1 MDTMPHTAPDDGPV
15 LVDVP
20 LGSPTRPRW
29 RGRVHLLALW
39 AAVPALVL
47 LVVLADGARAR
58 TGAIFYGVGLC
69 AMLAVSVTYH
79 RWVHTL
85 RARARWQR
93 ADHATIY
100 LLIAGTYTAISLA
113 VVRGPWGMAV
123 LAVVWCLAAT
133 GAALKISGS
142 PHGRTVG
149 TALYMVLGWTG
160 LVVLPALLLAAQV
173 WPASLLVVGGL
184 CYTVGAI
191 GFGLRWPRLRPAVF
205 GYHEVWHV
213 STLLA
218 TIAHFTAIWSLTT

>member
-1 MDTMPHTAPDDGPV
+1 M
-15 LVDVP
+15 
-20 LGSPTRPRW
+20 
-29 RGRVHLLALW
+29 HLLALW
-39 AAVPALVL
+39 AAVPSLVVLVL
-47 LVVLADGARAR
+47 LADGARAR

-85 RARARWQR
+85 RARARWRR

-123 LAVVWCLAAT
+123 LAAS
-133 GAALKISGS
+133 GASPPPGAGLKISGS
-142 PHGRTVG
+142 RHGHTVG

-160 LVVLPALLLAAQV
+160 LVALPALLLAAADLAGLAAV
-173 WPASLLVVGGL
+173 RRRALLHG
-184 CYTVGAI
+184 
-191 GFGLRWPRLRPAVF
+191 RRRRLRPAVAPTAPVRVL

-213 STLLA
+213 FTLLA
-218 TIAHFTAIWSLTT
+218 TIAHFAAIWSLST